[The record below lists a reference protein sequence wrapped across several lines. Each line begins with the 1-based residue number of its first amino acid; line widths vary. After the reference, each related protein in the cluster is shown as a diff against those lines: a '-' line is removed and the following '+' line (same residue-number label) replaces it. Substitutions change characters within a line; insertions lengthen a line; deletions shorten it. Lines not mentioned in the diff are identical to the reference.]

1 LEPVMADLAEWVASE
16 WHVPVLNIIHDH
28 IDVSHKTR
36 RRLQVIFEHSHERR
50 KFCDGHNFDPLKQQ
64 AIAARFAELAKGQ
77 GPARYDVDGLLV
89 VFSAFAP
96 LAREEADNQI
106 SEAEITALQE
116 RIADPHLWT
125 IHRCFGRVTF
135 MFYTNEQAQSHAE
148 AGLRDTYADHY
159 FEILQKYDEFHY
171 CQRARFS
178 VEFDSKENFEKNY
191 SGSWFYYDR

>member
-1 LEPVMADLAEWVASE
+1 
-16 WHVPVLNIIHDH
+16 VPVLNIIHDH
-28 IDVSHKTR
+28 IDVSHKIR
-36 RRLQVIFEHSHERR
+36 PRLQIVVEHSHERQ

-89 VFSAFAP
+89 VISAFAP
-96 LAREEADNQI
+96 LAREEADDQI
-106 SEAEITALQE
+106 SEAEITALQQ
-116 RIADPHLWT
+116 RIANPHLWT

-171 CQRARFS
+171 C
-178 VEFDSKENFEKNY
+178 
-191 SGSWFYYDR
+191 